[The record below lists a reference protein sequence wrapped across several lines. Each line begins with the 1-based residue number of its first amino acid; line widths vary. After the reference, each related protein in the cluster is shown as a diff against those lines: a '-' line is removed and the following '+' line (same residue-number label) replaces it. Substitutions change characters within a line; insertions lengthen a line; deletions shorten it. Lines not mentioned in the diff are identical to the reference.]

1 MTKKVKITELLNPK
15 KFEKYKDDLVKYFG
29 NGGTW
34 ESLLGYDEDVMMAQ
48 YKKAYDLYQ
57 QAQYKD
63 AAACFSY
70 LTTLNPYQY
79 SYWMGLGISKQSDR
93 LYEEALVSY
102 TAAEAIDPDNP
113 LPHLHL
119 SQCYYALRL
128 NEPAIEHLKRV
139 LETAGDKAEYAE
151 VRKKAQ
157 VILDHLRK

>member
-1 MTKKVKITELLNPK
+1 MPKKVKITDLLNPQ
-15 KFEKYKDDLVKYFG
+15 KFEKYKDDLVNYFG

-34 ESLLGYDEDVMMAQ
+34 QSLLGYNEDVMMAQ
-48 YKKAYDLYQ
+48 YKQAYDLYQ

-79 SYWMGLGISKQSDR
+79 SYWMGLGIAKQCDR

-102 TAAEAIDPDNP
+102 TAAEAIDPENP

-119 SQCYYALRL
+119 SQCYYALQL
-128 NEPAIEHLKRV
+128 NEPAIEHLQ
-139 LETAGDKAEYAE
+139 LAIETAGDKAEHAD
-151 VRKKAQ
+151 VRKKAK